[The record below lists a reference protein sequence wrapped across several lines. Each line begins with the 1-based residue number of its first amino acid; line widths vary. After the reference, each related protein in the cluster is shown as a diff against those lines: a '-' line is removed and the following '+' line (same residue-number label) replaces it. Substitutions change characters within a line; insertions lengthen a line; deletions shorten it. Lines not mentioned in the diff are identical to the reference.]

1 MIEPHRVSF
10 DLDGGRLLLPA
21 TCVIT
26 APCFLVREQ
35 QWATEQVLEG
45 FVRQLAEIGYDLRS
59 LDGITLADDCRAS
72 GNAMQSIPG
81 GHVPLEMADQPD
93 TIELARTVPVR
104 REGVLR
110 FHVVLRAGVGL
121 MLFSEQ
127 GDMRQLAYATIAH
140 EAAHVDHEG
149 HLYRIFP
156 DLYGESLECGERSR
170 QTFLKAIDVWSE
182 YAACRSSASFR
193 PAALEDF
200 ERVFCRSLVSSFSAS
215 KEIIATYRRDQKTMH
230 VFTGIQQVFGDLFIT
245 AGYLFGHMAGLELK
259 IEHDTPLVS
268 SLFKQH
274 RQTGSIFANLQLELN
289 RLWLTEYGWETI
301 EVFTP
306 IYDSIRQMMGLCG
319 FVFAKN
325 DREWRIVMCEDDMD
339 GEALRQRLRAWMSDS
354 DQ

>member
-1 MIEPHRVSF
+1 MIEPHQVSF

-26 APCFLVREQ
+26 APCLPVREQ
-35 QWATEQVLEG
+35 RWATEQVLEG

-59 LDGITLADDCRAS
+59 LDGFTLAHDCRAT
-72 GNAMQSIPG
+72 GNAMQYIPEG
-81 GHVPLEMADQPD
+81 QVPLEMADQPD
-93 TIELARTVPVR
+93 TMELARTVPVW

-110 FHVVLRAGVGL
+110 FHVVLRAGIGL

-127 GDMRQLAYATIAH
+127 EEMRQLSFASIAH

-149 HLYRIFP
+149 HLYRTFP
-156 DLYGESLECGERSR
+156 DLYGKSFECGDRSR
-170 QTFLKAIDVWSE
+170 QTLLKAIDVWSE
-182 YAACRSSASFR
+182 YSACRSSASFR
-193 PAALEDF
+193 PKALEDF
-200 ERVFCRSLVSSFSAS
+200 ESVFCSSLGNSLSAS
-215 KEIIATYRRDQKTMH
+215 KELIAAFRQDEKGVE

-245 AGYLFGHMAGLELK
+245 AGYLLGHMAGLELK

-339 GEALRQRLRAWMSDS
+339 GEALRQRLSAWMSDS